1 MPIKDPIVAYVAASN
16 MEAHLLKSVLINAQ
30 IDAAVEEDVSQVGVW
45 MLGIAS
51 QLHRPKV
58 WVERAALDRAKQILA
73 AYEDETAA
81 RRSADAS
88 TADLIDVKCEDC
100 GVTSQFAAAQRGT
113 VQSCPKCLSYVDV
126 GDDDPEFDWK

>member
-30 IDAAVEEDVSQVGVW
+30 IDAAVEEDVSQMGVW
-45 MLGIAS
+45 MFGLAS

-58 WVERAALDRAKQILA
+58 WVERADLARATQILA
-73 AYEDETAA
+73 DYEEESAE
-81 RRSADAS
+81 RRAADAS
-88 TADLIDVKCEDC
+88 TTDLIDVKCEDC
-100 GVTSQFAAAQRGT
+100 GVTSRFPAAQRGT

-126 GDDDPEFDWK
+126 GDDDPDFDWK